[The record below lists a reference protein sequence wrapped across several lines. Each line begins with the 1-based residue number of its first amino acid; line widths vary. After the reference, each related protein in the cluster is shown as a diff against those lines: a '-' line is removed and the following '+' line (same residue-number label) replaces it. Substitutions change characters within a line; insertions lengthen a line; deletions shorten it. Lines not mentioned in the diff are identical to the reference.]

1 MRSARIAAAIVVG
14 LLTLAAC
21 SGKTKSKDNV
31 AIPRELIEIVAK
43 NNFERVWAT
52 SIKTDD
58 AERGEHLTPVAVGD
72 RVFIAG
78 LTEVRALDRSS
89 GKTLWNREVKDARF
103 SGGPASDGSRVVVGT
118 LDGDV
123 MAFDAN
129 DGELL
134 WSAEV
139 SSEVLAAPSLG
150 EKIVIICSNDGRVAG
165 LDIATGKRLWQ
176 IDRDVPLLSLRGTGS
191 AVIEGDTAYI
201 PGDSGKVIAVNMA
214 DGVLRWEQAVNV
226 SNGRNE
232 LERVADIDG
241 GAVVANGDLFVAG
254 YNGQT
259 SAVAASS
266 GTTLWTYQG
275 PSVVGLI
282 VDDHHVF
289 LTDSD
294 SQVIALDRRSGAEI
308 WKQDA
313 LLNRFVTKPVILG
326 DSLVVCDFEGYLH
339 ALNIETGAQTGRTQ
353 LAGKAFSS
361 APTISRDLLIA
372 QSSSGDVAAYR
383 VR

>member
-1 MRSARIAAAIVVG
+1 MRIARIAAAVFVG
-14 LLTLAAC
+14 LITLAAC

-31 AIPRELIEIVAK
+31 AIPKELTEIVAK
-43 NNFERVWAT
+43 NDFERIWAT
-52 SIKTDD
+52 SIDTDG

-78 LTEVRALDRSS
+78 QTEVRALERST
-89 GKTLWNREVKDARF
+89 GKTIWSKKVEARI
-103 SGGPASDGSRVVVGT
+103 SGGPGSDGKRVVVGT
-118 LDGDV
+118 LDGEA
-123 MAFDAN
+123 MAFDAT

-134 WSAEV
+134 WTSEV
-139 SSEVLAAPSLG
+139 TSEVLATPSLG
-150 EKIVIICSNDGRVAG
+150 EKIVIICSNDGRVSG
-165 LDIATGKRLWQ
+165 LDLGTGKRIWQ
-176 IDRDVPLLSLRGTGS
+176 LDRDVPLLTLRGTGS
-191 AVIEGDTAYI
+191 AIIEGDTAFI
-201 PGDSGKVIAVNMA
+201 PGDSGKVIAVNVA
-214 DGVLRWEQAVNV
+214 DGALRWEQAINV

-259 SAVAASS
+259 SAVTVSS
-266 GTTLWTYQG
+266 GSTLWTYQG

-282 VDDHHVF
+282 VDERRVY
-289 LTDSD
+289 LTDSE

-313 LLNRFVTKPVILG
+313 LLNRFVTKPVVLG
-326 DSLVVCDFEGYLH
+326 KSLVVADFEGYLH
-339 ALNIETGAQTGRTQ
+339 ALNIDTGAQIGRTQ
-353 LAGKAFSS
+353 LASEAFST
-361 APTISRDLLIA
+361 APTTSQDLLIA

-383 VR
+383 IR

>member
-1 MRSARIAAAIVVG
+1 MRSARIAAAVFVG
-14 LLTLAAC
+14 FITLAAC

-31 AIPRELIEIVAK
+31 AIPKELTEIVAK
-43 NNFERVWAT
+43 NNFERIWAT

-58 AERGEHLTPVAVGD
+58 AERGERLTPVAFGE
-72 RVFIAG
+72 RIYIAG
-78 LTEVRALDRSS
+78 LSEVRALDRSS
-89 GKTLWNREVKDARF
+89 GKTIWNKKLEARF
-103 SGGPASDGSRVVVGT
+103 SGGPATDGKRVVVGT
-118 LDGDV
+118 LDGEV
-123 MAFDAN
+123 MAFDAT

-139 SSEVLAAPSLG
+139 TSEVLAAPSFG
-150 EKIVIICSNDGRVAG
+150 EKIVVICSNDGRVSG
-165 LDIATGKRLWQ
+165 LDLTNGKRLWQ

-191 AVIEGDTAYI
+191 AIIDGDTAYI
-201 PGDSGKVIAVNMA
+201 PGDSGKVIAVNLA

-259 SAVAASS
+259 SAVAANS
-266 GTTLWTYQG
+266 GSTLWTYQG

-282 VDDHHVF
+282 VDERRVY
-289 LTDSD
+289 LTDSE
-294 SQVIALDRRSGAEI
+294 SQVIALDRRSGAEL

-313 LLNRFVTKPVILG
+313 LLNRFVTKPIIFG
-326 DSLVVCDFEGYLH
+326 DKLVVCDFEGYLH
-339 ALNIETGAQTGRTQ
+339 ALDIETGAQIGRTQ
-353 LAGKAFSS
+353 LASKAFSA
-361 APTISRDLLIA
+361 APTLSQDLLIA

-383 VR
+383 IR